1 LKSYINKKMTYVEF
15 EPGSFCKKV
24 LKWRKN

>member
-1 LKSYINKKMTYVEF
+1 MKKNKNKLTFAGF
-15 EPGSFCKKV
+15 EPGSFCIRV